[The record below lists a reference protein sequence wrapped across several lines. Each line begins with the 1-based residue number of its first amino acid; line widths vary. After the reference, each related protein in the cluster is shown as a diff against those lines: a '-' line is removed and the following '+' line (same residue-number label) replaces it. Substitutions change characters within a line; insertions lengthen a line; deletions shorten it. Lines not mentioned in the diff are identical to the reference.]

1 MRVTY
6 DMPADFKV
14 GDIVECRFSEVTWAD
29 QRYLAAR
36 HYLKDGSLASA
47 RVDLIEDIKR
57 QDGRTTIT
65 CFRSF
70 GRRQCRS
77 AAIGWRGRSLA

>member
-14 GDIVECRFSEVTWAD
+14 GGPDLG
-29 QRYLAAR
+29 YLAAR
-36 HYLKDGSLASA
+36 HYLKDGILTPA

-57 QDGRTTIT
+57 LDGRTTIT

-70 GRRQCRS
+70 GRR
-77 AAIGWRGRSLA
+77 

>member
-14 GDIVECRFSEVTWAD
+14 GGPDLG
-29 QRYLAAR
+29 YLAAR
-36 HYLKDGSLASA
+36 HFLKTESLARA

-57 QDGRTTIT
+57 QDGLTTIT
-65 CFRSF
+65 CLRSI
-70 GRRQCRS
+70 GRC
-77 AAIGWRGRSLA
+77 